1 MTKPVGLVAREDL
14 ARKPRHGSPCNR
26 CGVCCMVTK
35 CVLGQHLFGQK
46 LGRCPALEKT
56 PDGFYEC
63 GIVADPAAY
72 SIRTAIYGADKM
84 REAASGSTRNSSA
97 NALTAIARTCR
108 SATPRSRCGE
118 SPLPARPRP

>member
-1 MTKPVGLVAREDL
+1 MTKPVGLVAREDF

-72 SIRTAIYGADKM
+72 SIRTAIYGAC
-84 REAASGSTRNSSA
+84 RRSGWLASPSA
-97 NALTAIARTCR
+97 IERRVYCGPA
-108 SATPRSRCGE
+108 PR
-118 SPLPARPRP
+118 LPARRPEGD